1 MERILEPEIMADPAQ
16 TRAYAQADFA
26 DSIRLF
32 VDGLLRDFPDPLGDV
47 IDLGCGP
54 AHALVRLAQARP
66 GVRITA
72 VDGSHE
78 MLKAARR
85 TLAAAEIEQQVTL
98 LHGYIPGLP
107 LADHSYDAIISKDM
121 LHHLPDPVALWA
133 ETRRLARP
141 GAAVYVMDLFR
152 RASRE
157 EALAIV
163 ESVSADEDPLLKA
176 DFFNSLCAAFT
187 PAEVEEQLRAAGM
200 ALTVALI
207 SARHMLISGRL

>member
-16 TRAYAQADFA
+16 TLAYARADFA
-26 DSIRLF
+26 DSIQLF
-32 VDGLLRDFPDPLGDV
+32 VDGLLRDFPDRLGDV

-54 AHALVRLAQARP
+54 AQALVRLAQARP

-78 MLKAARR
+78 MIKAARR
-85 TLAAAEIEQQVTL
+85 TLAAAGLDRRITL
-98 LHGYIPGLP
+98 LHGRIPGLP

-121 LHHLPDPVALWA
+121 LHHLPDPMALWSEA
-133 ETRRLARP
+133 RRLARP

-157 EALAIV
+157 EARAIV

-187 PAEVEEQLRAAGM
+187 PGEVAEQLRAAGL
-200 ALTVALI
+200 ALTVAQV